1 MVFRKQKRLVAV
13 IWLGLAAAT
22 PDVVVAAAP
31 WGVGGAAAPDTLRLA
46 DALAAA
52 REVNPMLHAARFLAA
67 AAEQR
72 TGRVGALPDPVLSF
86 GLMNRP
92 LDDFGASEPMTMN
105 TIEVMQRFPWP
116 GVLGYSEERAEHL
129 AEATRLDALEAEQA
143 LMARVKSV
151 YYRLAFI
158 DRALAIMEQT
168 RGLLRDL
175 HQVTS
180 SMYSVGN
187 ALQQDVL
194 QAEVAVAQMSEDI
207 TVKEQERLAA
217 AARLNALMGREATA
231 AVGATEL
238 PGIGAELA
246 DVESLMRT
254 AVEGRP
260 ALQAVKQRS
269 LAADAGYR
277 AARRE
282 NYPDFAVRLAYNQRP
297 QFTDMMTVMVGV
309 NLPLWGGSRSQPLTS
324 EADALRSM
332 EEARALE
339 AYNETF
345 ALLAELRAQ
354 AERARRLARLYM
366 TSILPQARA
375 SVESSLSAYRVG
387 RVDYM
392 TVLANQMIVNRYEI
406 EIVRLAAEYHR
417 AVAEIDALV
426 GGALG
431 GTE

>member
-1 MVFRKQKRLVAV
+1 MVSLKHIRSLALLWF
-13 IWLGLAAAT
+13 GLAAANT
-22 PDVVVAAAP
+22 DVSVAAAP
-31 WGVGGAAAPDTLRLA
+31 PSDAVAPADTLRLA

-52 REVNPMLHAARFLAA
+52 REANPRLHAARFLAA
-67 AAEQR
+67 AAKER

-92 LDDFGASEPMTMN
+92 LDDFGIDEPMTMN
-105 TIEVMQRFPWP
+105 TIELMQRFPWP
-116 GVLGYSEERAEHL
+116 GVLGNSEERSQHL
-129 AEATRLDALEAEQA
+129 AEATRFDALEAEHA

-158 DRALAIMEQT
+158 DRALAIMEET

-180 SMYSVGN
+180 SMYSVGS

-207 TVKEQERLAA
+207 TVLTQERLAA
-217 AARLNALMGREATA
+217 AARLNALMGRGATVP
-231 AVGATEL
+231 VGATEL
-238 PGIGAELA
+238 SGIGAELPT
-246 DVESLMRT
+246 VESLMDL

-260 ALQAVKQRS
+260 ALQAVQQRS
-269 LAADAGYR
+269 LAAAAGYR

-282 NYPDFAVRLAYNQRP
+282 NYPDVAVRLAYNQRP
-297 QFTDMMTVMVGV
+297 HFTDMMTLMVGV
-309 NLPLWGGSRSQPLTS
+309 SLPLWGGSRSVPLTS

-339 AYNETF
+339 AYNDTF

-354 AERARRLARLYM
+354 AERARHLARLYT

-406 EIVRLAAEYHR
+406 ETVRLAAEFHR

-426 GGALG
+426 GGAAG
-431 GTE
+431 GTQ